1 MSAAPDLSRYAD
13 FLAWLDEQG
22 EAEPDLRCAWI
33 GGSAATGGYDEHS
46 DLDVEALAAE
56 GTSTEV
62 YRRLLSGIVETFS
75 PTSVWELPASTY
87 DDGRQCFVTF
97 DPAPGDLTTP
107 TRLVDIVV
115 REPTDEHRH
124 VDVRR
129 HGTPLVRFD
138 PEGLLV
144 LRHDDD
150 AGLRRGVEETISQIR
165 QRRLVGEWLVNRAI
179 ERRHLPEA
187 VSLYLRFAL
196 TPVVQLLRARDCPER
211 HDYGLRFLHTDL
223 LPKDADRIDRL
234 LPGVERL
241 RELSAECFAWQDEL
255 LLHTESSAV

>member
-1 MSAAPDLSRYAD
+1 MSTLPDLSRYAD
-13 FLAWLDEQG
+13 FLDWLDAQG
-22 EAEPDLRCAWI
+22 ETDPDLRCIWI
-33 GGSAATGGYDEHS
+33 GGSAATGGYDDHS

-62 YRRLLSGIVETFS
+62 YRRLLGGIVATFA
-75 PTSVWELPASTY
+75 PTSVWELPESTY
-87 DDGRQCFVTF
+87 SDGRQCFVTF
-97 DPAPGDLTTP
+97 DPSPGDLATP

-115 REPTDEHRH
+115 WEPTDEHRH
-124 VDVRR
+124 IDVRR
-129 HGTPLVRFD
+129 HGTPLVRVD

-144 LRHDDD
+144 PRHDDETD
-150 AGLRRGVEETISQIR
+150 LRRTMEATTSQIR
-165 QRRLVGEWLVNRAI
+165 QRRLVVEWLVNRAI
-179 ERRHLPEA
+179 ERSHLPEA

-211 HDYGLRFLHTDL
+211 HDYALRYLHTDL
-223 LPKDADRIDRL
+223 RPADAARIDQL

-255 LLHTESSAV
+255 LHTDSSAV